1 MSLNELTI
9 AEARDRLRAR
19 EITAAE
25 LTDACLAAI
34 EGAGALNA
42 FVHVTA
48 EVARERAALA
58 DAIEKS
64 ESMEE
69 IRRLEEQLKLGYV
82 PGADA
87 PVE

>member
-1 MSLNELTI
+1 MQ
-9 AEARDRLRAR
+9 
-19 EITAAE
+19 
-25 LTDACLAAI
+25 
-34 EGAGALNA
+34 GAGARRL
-42 FVHVTA
+42 TPQ
-48 EVARERAALA
+48 ERAALA